1 MLDSLDGL
9 SVGDAL
15 GAGFPI
21 MGRSLPDLRRGD
33 FAAGRWEW
41 TDDTEMACTVVAEL
55 SRYGAI
61 DQDRLAAAFARRF
74 DPRRDYGFLAV
85 DTLRRIRDGVHWRK
99 AAGAAFDHQG
109 SCGNGAAMRVAP
121 LGAFYAGDPE
131 RVAAEAVRSAQV
143 THMHPEGVLGA
154 VAVALAAGRAAH
166 ARLTGIRPTPQEFI
180 TAVLD
185 RLDDGDTSRLIGR
198 ARTMLGASAQEAAD
212 ELGNGSLVTA
222 QNTVPFTIWVAAKHL
237 DDYPAAITTCI
248 AADGDIDTTSAIV
261 GGIVA
266 AYAGAGARPD
276 PIVGVPQTW
285 LAAREPLPGWF
296 EPVRRT
302 RRRENSG
309 LGRVRRWLSGAR

>member
-1 MLDSLDGL
+1 MHVDLMLDSLDGL

-21 MGRSLPDLRRGD
+21 MGRSLPDL
-33 FAAGRWEW
+33 
-41 TDDTEMACTVVAEL
+41 
-55 SRYGAI
+55 
-61 DQDRLAAAFARRF
+61 
-74 DPRRDYGFLAV
+74 
-85 DTLRRIRDGVHWRK
+85 
-99 AAGAAFDHQG
+99 
-109 SCGNGAAMRVAP
+109 
-121 LGAFYAGDPE
+121 
-131 RVAAEAVRSAQV
+131 
-143 THMHPEGVLGA
+143 
-154 VAVALAAGRAAH
+154 
-166 ARLTGIRPTPQEFI
+166 
-180 TAVLD
+180 
-185 RLDDGDTSRLIGR
+185 
-198 ARTMLGASAQEAAD
+198 QEAAD

-261 GGIVA
+261 GGIGA